1 MVSID
6 DYIAKNIKMK
16 SKYFNKKSK
25 QRAKAN
31 LKNNRKRKRMPSL
44 NILSTLIENRNLN
57 TIDLSNIKKEIT

>member
-1 MVSID
+1 
-6 DYIAKNIKMK
+6 MK
-16 SKYFNKKSK
+16 ATYFNKKSK

-57 TIDLSNIKKEIT
+57 TIDLSKIKKEIT